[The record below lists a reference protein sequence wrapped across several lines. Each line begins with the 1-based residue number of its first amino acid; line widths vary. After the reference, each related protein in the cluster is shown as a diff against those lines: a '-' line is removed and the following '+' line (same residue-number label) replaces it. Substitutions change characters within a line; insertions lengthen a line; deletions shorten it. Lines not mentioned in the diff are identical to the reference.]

1 MILPA
6 PRFSF
11 LLEDRVLILM
21 RPQPLP
27 RGLEI
32 GKRLAMSV
40 AMNVL
45 QPGKCRVLDRIKL
58 FLERARVRIAP
69 ACPCR
74 FHSANAQFQTKRA
87 VPHACLKYV
96 TGSGV
101 EFNRILWVN
110 VGIQCLLKFFSVVA

>member
-58 FLERARVRIAP
+58 FLERARVRMA
-69 ACPCR
+69 ARPCR

-96 TGSGV
+96 TCSGV
-101 EFNRILWVN
+101 GFNRILWAN
-110 VGIQCLLKFFSVVA
+110 VGI